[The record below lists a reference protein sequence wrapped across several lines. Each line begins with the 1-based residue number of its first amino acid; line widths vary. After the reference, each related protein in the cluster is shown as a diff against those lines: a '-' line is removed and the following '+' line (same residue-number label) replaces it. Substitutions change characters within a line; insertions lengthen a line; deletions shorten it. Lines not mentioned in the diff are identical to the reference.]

1 MNELFNIKRLIPGES
16 KLFGLKD
23 FGLSFAK
30 TKNLK
35 SKSSPRGFT
44 LIEMVVYAA
53 VLGVLSV
60 LAMNS
65 TLIMTQVYSSLRA
78 SRDLNQSATTVLER
92 MTREIRTANAI
103 DVSSVINANPSDL
116 VLNTKDSGGANTTI
130 EFYVL
135 NGLIN
140 IKEGGVAQGTLMT
153 SSTQVDNFVVR
164 TITSTNFKAVKI
176 ELTMTA
182 TRGTKSKTR
191 NFYNTIVLRDSY

>member
-1 MNELFNIKRLIPGES
+1 MNELFNIKRFIPGES

-23 FGLSFAK
+23 FGLSFSK
-30 TKNLK
+30 TQNQK

-103 DVSSVINANPSDL
+103 DASSVINANPSDL
-116 VLNTKDSGGANTTI
+116 VLNTKDSGGANTTV